1 MFDLIF
7 ISTLFNLWLATIKF
21 MPRPRP
27 IVANFNA
34 PCVGNF
40 CFKPAGAPSCA
51 SSTKS
56 VIFAPCFILNPL
68 CISKIMLAIACKSA
82 LSRPNCGTN
91 TIRKVFCHFLRKIAK
106 KSAIVAAITAS
117 RPSHDLQFCAH
128 SFFTLSKMT
137 RRLQFLINS
146 LAFVVFPVPLAPNR
160 PYLSPCPCVWIVLTI
175 FF

>member
-1 MFDLIF
+1 MFDRIF
-7 ISTLFNLWLATIKF
+7 ISTLLILWLATMKLI
-21 MPRPRP
+21 PRPRP
-27 IVANFNA
+27 IVANFKA
-34 PCVGNF
+34 PCVGHF

-56 VIFAPCFILNPL
+56 VIFAPWTTLYPFCMSKSMFAIL
-68 CISKIMLAIACKSA
+68 CRSS
-82 LSRPNCGTN
+82 LSCPKRGTN

-106 KSAIVAAITAS
+106 KSAAVDAITAS

-137 RRLQFLINS
+137 SRLQFRIIS

-160 PYLSPCPCVWIVLTI
+160 PYLSP
-175 FF
+175 